1 MVYFSELVE
10 IVGVTIASERVTI
23 ASGGVAG
30 VGHVSDIVGMSGSE
44 GIRNRESGSHLV
56 GSVGVSLSLAV
67 VVGSPGYI
75 VRSVTTV
82 TTTVD
87 LASKVSSVTQSSVAS
102 DEAVAVVDARDD
114 PTVGQAK
121 GDLA

>member
-1 MVYFSELVE
+1 MFYFSELVE
-10 IVGVTIASERVTI
+10 IVVVTI

-30 VGHVSDIVGMSGSE
+30 VGHVSDIVRMSGSE
-44 GIRNRESGSHLV
+44 GIRNRKSGSHLV

-75 VRSVTTV
+75 VSSLLVV
-82 TTTVD
+82 VGLVLNNTVD
-87 LASKVSSVTQSSVAS
+87 LVSKVSSVAQSSVAS
-102 DEAVAVVDARDD
+102 HEAVAVVDARDD

-121 GDLA
+121 GNLA